1 MQIFKQTADISIDEE
16 IKSII
21 TVPRNTIDDINESIK
36 TYERLLKEK
45 ELRLAQIKSKLEQD
59 RTNNGQRE
67 TEYNV
72 KRGLE
77 MIIVA
82 FKVAFAS

>member
-45 ELRLAQIKSKLEQD
+45 ELRLAQIKSKLE
-59 RTNNGQRE
+59 
-67 TEYNV
+67 
-72 KRGLE
+72 
-77 MIIVA
+77 
-82 FKVAFAS
+82 